1 MAMWCELRRFD
12 NSTEAFFHI
21 APPKL
26 SFVQKH
32 PMNQLLY
39 EVCTYEKDIIFL
51 IKSYRWLKLTV
62 LGQLLCLEGL
72 KQVPEGPGHK
82 ENEKKENNSGNFYR
96 LNIWDQTFWEAKE
109 TVSSLCSAKSDV
121 IHWNL
126 VENE

>member
-1 MAMWCELRRFD
+1 MAMWCELRCFD

-39 EVCTYEKDIIFL
+39 EICTNEKDIIFP

-96 LNIWDQTFWEAKE
+96 LNIWD
-109 TVSSLCSAKSDV
+109 
-121 IHWNL
+121 
-126 VENE
+126 